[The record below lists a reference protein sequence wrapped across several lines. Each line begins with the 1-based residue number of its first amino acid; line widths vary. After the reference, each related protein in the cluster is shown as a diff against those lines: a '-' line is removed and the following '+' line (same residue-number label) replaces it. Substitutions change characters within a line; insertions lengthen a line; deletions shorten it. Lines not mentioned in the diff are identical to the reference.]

1 MITIL
6 RRNSSLT
13 VNFVVLGRSMMG
25 FFSHGEKKV
34 KVLHNYAF
42 ISTAFYSTAFISSI
56 QRKLNRFTAPSEVS
70 FSHKVHAWPG

>member
-13 VNFVVLGRSMMG
+13 GNFVVLGRSMMG
-25 FFSHGEKKV
+25 FFSHGGKKV
-34 KVLHNYAF
+34 EVLHNYVC
-42 ISTAFYSTAFISSI
+42 STAFISSM